1 MGATADS
8 GIEATQVLPPEEAF
22 KVEQRGIDYIPA
34 AERRGKPRDLFWMW
48 TGTLVNIGYV
58 VYGAVI
64 ISLGLSLAQA
74 AAVILIGNLT
84 YVLLGLSSLQGPK
97 AGTSVFVIT
106 RAAFGQRGGQS
117 VSVLNWLTQVGF
129 EIEGLVLATL
139 AAVAIVAKAGGNA
152 GTGLKIALILM
163 IAAVQLILPL
173 FGHATILQVL
183 KWLTL
188 PFFVLFV
195 ILAILA
201 APKVHLSAHPGAS
214 FATVAIAFAIVFS
227 VTGLG
232 WNYNGSDY
240 TRYLPEDT
248 PQRKIFGWVTLGGF
262 LPSTLMMFLGAFVAT
277 AVPKANDPIS
287 GLPAVFTAWFLVP
300 YLIVIIFQLLAGNCV
315 VLYSSCLTLQAI
327 GLKVKRYQAALID
340 TTICAVLAAVTVF
353 SNNFNTLLG
362 DFLLFIIVWAAPWG
376 AIYLVDWAL
385 RRGSY
390 RSADLLAPR
399 GGLYWRSNGWNIPA
413 VIAQILGMGAALL
426 AIDTSIFVGPLSKA
440 AGGADFSA
448 FMGLAV
454 GGVGYYLLARSS
466 VRREISAPVTAS
478 PLAGGRVTG
487 TVPQADAGLS

>member
-139 AAVAIVAKAGGNA
+139 AAVAIVAKAGG
-152 GTGLKIALILM
+152 T
-163 IAAVQLILPL
+163 
-173 FGHATILQVL
+173 TILQVL

>member
-1 MGATADS
+1 MGGIATNGSESA
-8 GIEATQVLPPEEAF
+8 QVLPPEEAF
-22 KVEQRGIDYIPA
+22 KVELRGIDYIPA
-34 AERRGKPRDLFWMW
+34 AERRGKPSDLFWMW

-64 ISLGLSLAQA
+64 ISLGLSLVQA
-74 AAVILIGNLT
+74 AVVILVGNLT
-84 YVLLGLSSLQGPK
+84 YVLLGLTSLQGPQ
-97 AGTSVFVIT
+97 AGTSVFVIS
-106 RAAFGQRGGQS
+106 RAAFGHRGGQS

-129 EIEGLVLATL
+129 EIEGLALATL
-139 AAVAIVAKAGGNA
+139 AAIAIVVKAGGSA
-152 GTGLKIALILM
+152 GTGLKIVLILA
-163 IAAVQLILPL
+163 IAAAQLILPL

-201 APKVHLSAHPGAS
+201 GPKLHLSAHPGAS

-240 TRYLPEDT
+240 TRYLPKDT
-248 PQRKIFGWVTLGGF
+248 SQRAIFGWVTLGGI

-277 AVPKANDPIS
+277 AVPAASDPIS
-287 GLPAVFTAWFLVP
+287 GLPAVFGAWFLIP
-300 YLIVIIFQLLAGNCV
+300 YLVVIIFQLLAGNCV

-327 GLKVKRYQAALID
+327 GLKVKRWQAALID
-340 TTICAVLAAVTVF
+340 TTFCAALTAVTVF
-353 SNNFNTLLG
+353 SNKFNTLLG

-385 RRGSY
+385 RRGRY
-390 RSADLLAPR
+390 RSADLLVQR
-399 GGLYWRSNGWNIPA
+399 GGLYWRDNGWNIPA
-413 VIAQILGMGAALL
+413 VVAQILGMGAALL
-426 AIDTSIFVGPLSKA
+426 AIDTSVFVGPLSRA

-454 GGVGYYLLARSS
+454 GGAAYYVLARAR
-466 VRREISAPVTAS
+466 VAREVGAPVTAPAVAASHTTGSVS
-478 PLAGGRVTG
+478 P
-487 TVPQADAGLS
+487 ADPGVS

>member
-1 MGATADS
+1 MSGTAES
-8 GIEATQVLPPEEAF
+8 GIETGQVLPPEEAF

-34 AERRGKPRDLFWMW
+34 AERRGKPRDVFWMW
-48 TGTLVNIGYV
+48 TGTLVNVGYV

-74 AAVILIGNLT
+74 AAVILVGNLT
-84 YVLLGLSSLQGPK
+84 YVLLGLASLQGPQ

-106 RAAFGQRGGQS
+106 RAAFGHRGGQS
-117 VSVLNWLTQVGF
+117 VSFLNWLTQVGF

-139 AAVAIVAKAGGNA
+139 AAIAIVTKFGGNA
-152 GTGLKIALILM
+152 GVGLKIVLILV
-163 IAAVQLILPL
+163 IAGMQLILPL

-183 KWLTL
+183 KWMTL
-188 PFFVLFV
+188 PFFALFV

-201 APKVHLSAHPGAS
+201 APKLHLSAHPGAS

-240 TRYLPEDT
+240 TRYLPKET
-248 PQRKIFGWVTLGGF
+248 SQRAIFSWVTLSGF
-262 LPSTLMMFLGAFVAT
+262 VPSTLMMFLGAFVAT
-277 AVPKANDPIS
+277 AVPAASNPIS
-287 GLPAVFTAWFLVP
+287 GLPTVFSAWFLVP
-300 YLIVIIFQLLAGNCV
+300 YLVVIIFQLLAGNCV

-340 TTICAVLAAVTVF
+340 TTFCAALTAVTVF
-353 SNNFNTLLG
+353 SNKFNTLLG
-362 DFLLFIIVWAAPWG
+362 DFLLFIIVWAAPWT

-385 RRGSY
+385 RRGQY
-390 RSADLLAPR
+390 RSADLLADR
-399 GGLYWRSNGWNIPA
+399 GGLYWRSDGWNIPA
-413 VIAQILGMGAALL
+413 VIAQVLGMGASLL
-426 AIDTSIFVGPLSKA
+426 AIDTSVFVGPLSKA

-454 GGVGYYLLARSS
+454 GGLAYYVLARSR
-466 VRREISAPVTAS
+466 VRAEIGANAASSAVP
-478 PLAGGRVTG
+478 GGRVAG
-487 TVPQADAGLS
+487 AVSPADPGLS

>member
-1 MGATADS
+1 VSGTAES
-8 GIEATQVLPPEEAF
+8 GIETAKALPPEETF

-34 AERRGKPRDLFWMW
+34 AERRGKPRDVFWMW
-48 TGTLVNIGYV
+48 TGTLVNVGYV

-74 AAVILIGNLT
+74 AAVILVGNLT
-84 YVLLGLSSLQGPK
+84 YVLLGLASLQGPQ

-106 RAAFGQRGGQS
+106 RAAFGHRGGKS

-139 AAVAIVAKAGGNA
+139 AAIAIVTKFGGNA
-152 GTGLKIALILM
+152 GVGLKIVLILV
-163 IAAVQLILPL
+163 IAGMQLILPL

-188 PFFVLFV
+188 PFFALFV

-201 APKVHLSAHPGAS
+201 APKVHLSAHSGAS

-240 TRYLPEDT
+240 TRYLPKQT
-248 PQRKIFGWVTLGGF
+248 SQRAIFSWVTLSGF
-262 LPSTLMMFLGAFVAT
+262 VPSTLMMFLGAYVAT
-277 AVPKANDPIS
+277 AVPAASDPIS
-287 GLPAVFTAWFLVP
+287 GLPKVFSSWFLVP
-300 YLIVIIFQLLAGNCV
+300 YLVVIIFQLLAGNCV

-340 TTICAVLAAVTVF
+340 TTFCAALTAVTVF
-353 SNNFNTLLG
+353 SDKFNTLLG
-362 DFLLFIIVWAAPWG
+362 DFLLFIIVWAAPWT
-376 AIYLVDWAL
+376 AIYLIDWLL
-385 RRGSY
+385 RRGQY
-390 RSADLLAPR
+390 RAADLLADR

-413 VIAQILGMGAALL
+413 VIAQLLGMGASVL

-454 GGVGYYLLARSS
+454 GGLAYYVLARSR
-466 VRREISAPVTAS
+466 VRAEVGAKAS
-478 PLAGGRVTG
+478 PALSGDRVTG
-487 TVPQADAGLS
+487 AVSPADPGLS